1 MEQMIKIAI
10 EFEAKVDTSDKY
22 FSENLAQRIEK
33 AVVDTCK
40 DIKPTH
46 DFCFLLDTDRDY
58 RLGNFYDGLY

>member
-22 FSENLAQRIEK
+22 FPDNLAQHIEN

-58 RLGNFYDGLY
+58 RLGNYDVGLY